1 MDQEFVA
8 RYSGTPEQAAE
19 ISRSFLLKV
28 YNWMAMGLAITGL
41 VAFAV
46 SRFVSVYVM
55 QKYIFVFYGL
65 LVFELILVWGLTW
78 AIDKIPPFLGLLAF
92 LFYAFLNGL
101 TLSVIFYVYTSATLF
116 MTFFVTAGTVIGMSV
131 FGYITKID
139 LTKFGAFLYMGLFGL
154 IIGTFANIFWANS
167 TFYWLVTYAGVIIF
181 VGLTAYDTQRIK
193 KQAMETDGSDDAG
206 KRASIM
212 GALALYLDFINL
224 FLFLLRIFGRR
235 S

>member
-116 MTFFVTAGTVIGMSV
+116 MTFFVTAGTFIGMSV